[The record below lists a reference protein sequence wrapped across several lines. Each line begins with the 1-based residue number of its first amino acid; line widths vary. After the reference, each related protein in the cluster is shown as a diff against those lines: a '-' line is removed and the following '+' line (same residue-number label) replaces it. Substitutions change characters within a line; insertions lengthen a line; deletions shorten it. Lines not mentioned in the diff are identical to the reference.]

1 MSVRLVAVEGYH
13 VVFGLD
19 WVPLTGESSEKKE
32 VQALVSDMDAAFEVR
47 YSNDQAIMLGF
58 LADSEVPESLPKAA
72 KSKLLSA
79 SVLLATF
86 PQITPNAI
94 WIEID
99 GQTVRMAVLKDGLPM
114 PSGDFCGDIGDAEDR
129 IRQIEADSG
138 GVTFTYFGNYTSVY
152 ASTIPIT
159 LEELVREGG
168 LTVAA
173 LKKASKG
180 VNFKQ
185 VAALVALIGVG
196 LFLAW
201 PNFQTKPH
209 KTAAK
214 QEDPNVTYHRT
225 IAEKLAAAGVPVTA
239 AAPALLGSW
248 NIDPLQGGWFLSKIS
263 CQVSA
268 CIYTWAIQGGNFE
281 TLVAALGPHDYDL
294 SLDGKTASY
303 AVLNAPLRDVY
314 LDRATFPTF
323 PQFKLREGSLAQDLA
338 LVGVTLTFDQPTV
351 FGADPK
357 VGVAALHDVVRA
369 GSVSGSGPAA
379 LLKDT
384 IARLPNSMSIDE
396 IDVMT
401 TGLDPKFTF
410 QGKYYVKD

>member
-1 MSVRLVAVEGYH
+1 MSVRLVAVDGHH

-47 YSNDQAIMLGF
+47 HSNDQGIMYGF
-58 LADSEVPESLPKAA
+58 LTDSEMPENLPKAA

-86 PQITPNAI
+86 PQVTPNAI

-99 GQTVRMAVLKDGLPM
+99 GQTARMAVLKDGLPM
-114 PSGDFCGDIGDAEDR
+114 PSGDFCGDIGEAEER

-138 GVTFTYFGNYTSVY
+138 GVTFTFFGNYEAVY
-152 ASTIPIT
+152 GSTIPIT

-168 LTVAA
+168 VAA
-173 LKKASKG
+173 GTLKKASKG
-180 VNFKQ
+180 VNLKQ
-185 VAALVALIGVG
+185 IALLIALVALGAYLV
-196 LFLAW
+196 L

-214 QEDPNVTYHRT
+214 QEDPNVTYQRT
-225 IAEKLAAAGVPVTA
+225 IAEKLAAAGAPITA
-239 AAPALLGSW
+239 AAPALLGTW
-248 NIDPLQGGWFLSKIS
+248 HIDPLQGGWFLSKIS
-263 CQVSA
+263 CQLSA
-268 CIYTWAIQGGNFE
+268 CIYTWTIQGGNFE
-281 TLVAALGPHDYDL
+281 SLVAALGPHDYDL

-303 AVLNAPLRDVY
+303 TVPNAPLKAAY
-314 LDRATFPTF
+314 LNRTTFPTF

-338 LVGVTLTFDQPTV
+338 LAGVTLTFDQPTV

-357 VGVAALHDVVRA
+357 WSVAALHDVVRA
-369 GSVSGSGPAA
+369 GSVTGAGPAA

-384 IARLPNSMSIDE
+384 IARLPDSMSIDE
-396 IDVMT
+396 IDVNT